1 MRTMID
7 QIKKDK
13 RYYRRIFG
21 VGFPLLFGSITRYIY
36 QITDSAMLGHHGNSS
51 KELAAI
57 GIASLF
63 SWILMNFLWPMGN
76 GVQAITSRRYGME
89 RSGLSDPAAT
99 GSVLDNGLVT
109 IIFAFVLSL
118 AVSFSAAPI
127 LGLLVK
133 DAEVLSLALQYIG
146 IIRFGLLP
154 VGIMIMVSGF
164 LSAVN
169 KTSYVMVVNILSHFL
184 NIGFNFLLIYG
195 NFGFPEMGIRG
206 AAIGTVLSEV
216 VAVIALL
223 AMVFAG
229 KYAGRYGLFR
239 FKGLKKT
246 LQLDIVAAAL
256 PTAIQNIVAFAIFLF
271 YQTIIED
278 YSSVFLAATHS
289 VFAYSRLNKTIIGG
303 IARGAGILVG
313 NSLGVKDKASAW
325 IYVKSAFVISFAVAV
340 CVAAF
345 SFFGR
350 GFVARIFSDDAA
362 TIAAIEGAM
371 VFFVL
376 FFFAEALG
384 YCFEMIFV
392 SNGYGKYVL
401 ASEFS
406 TNIIF
411 LLGTTV
417 LARYLAPDNIV
428 WAWLSF
434 GVYQI
439 SHAGILVIGFL
450 RKKWLDTEVEKE
462 PK

>member
-1 MRTMID
+1 
-7 QIKKDK
+7 
-13 RYYRRIFG
+13 
-21 VGFPLLFGSITRYIY
+21 
-36 QITDSAMLGHHGNSS
+36 MLGHHGNSS

-63 SWILMNFLWPMGN
+63 SWILMNFLWPMSN
-76 GVQAITSRRYGME
+76 GVQAIASRRYGME
-89 RSGLSDPAAT
+89 CNGLSDPEAT
-99 GSVLDNGLVT
+99 GSVLNNGLVT
-109 IIFAFVLSL
+109 IILAFLLSL
-118 AVSFSAAPI
+118 TVSFLAAPI
-127 LGLLVK
+127 LRFLVE
-133 DAEVLSLALQYIG
+133 DAEVLSLALQYIS

-154 VGIMIMVSGF
+154 VGIMIMISGF
-164 LSAVN
+164 LSAIN
-169 KTSYVMVVNILSHFL
+169 KTSYVMIVNILSHFL
-184 NIGFNFLLIYG
+184 NIGFNYLFIYG
-195 NFGFPEMGIRG
+195 KFGFPEMGIRG
-206 AAIGTVLSEV
+206 AALGTVLSEV
-216 VAVIALL
+216 VAAIALL
-223 AMVFAG
+223 GLVFSG
-229 KYAGRYGLFR
+229 KYAGRYRLFR
-239 FKGLKKT
+239 FTGLKKT

-256 PTAIQNIVAFAIFLF
+256 PTAIQNIVAFSIFLI

-289 VFAYSRLNKTIIGG
+289 VFAYFRLNKTIIGG

-313 NSLGVKDKASAW
+313 NSLGVKDKTSAW
-325 IYVKSAFVISFAVAV
+325 TYAKISFIISFAIAV
-340 CVAAF
+340 FVVAF

-350 GFVARIFSDDAA
+350 GLIARIFSNDAA
-362 TIAAIEGAM
+362 TISVIESAI
-371 VFFVL
+371 VFFML

-411 LLGTTV
+411 LLGTTM
-417 LARYLAPDNIV
+417 LARHLAPDNIV

-434 GVYQI
+434 GLYQI

-462 PK
+462 VAPKSEQLEPMAKE